1 MRGFLMGVSPCF
13 ALLLLLALAG
23 LPRIPTAN

>member
-13 ALLLLLALAG
+13 ALLLLLALAALLR
-23 LPRIPTAN
+23 LPVP